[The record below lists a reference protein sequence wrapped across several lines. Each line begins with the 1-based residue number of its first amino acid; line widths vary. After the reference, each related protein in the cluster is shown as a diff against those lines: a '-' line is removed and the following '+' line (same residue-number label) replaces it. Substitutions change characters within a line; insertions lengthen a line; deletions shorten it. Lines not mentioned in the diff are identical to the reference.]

1 MIKAAIIGATGYT
14 GAELVKLLIAHPEV
28 ELVALTSES
37 SEGERMVDH
46 YPALAGRCSLRF
58 EKNDPDRIASQSD
71 VVFLALPHGEA
82 MANGVAYRE
91 RGVKVVDLSAD
102 FRLDSPETYRNHY
115 HLEHVGATYLSQKV
129 YGLPEINREKI
140 KSTSLVANPGC
151 YPTCSLLGL
160 APVLRHNLIEPR
172 IIIDAKSGVSGAG
185 KKPTQKTHF
194 VEVNEG
200 FSAYGVG
207 THRHHPEIVQEMG
220 KLMGREPSV
229 VFTPH
234 LLPMSRGMLCTSYAE
249 LKSGVKAAQV
259 IDAYQAFCANEP
271 FVHFL
276 GRDCFPNAKD
286 VRGSNNCFIGL
297 HIDENDHRLIVVSV
311 IDNLVKG
318 ASGAAV
324 QNMNLMFG
332 REEATA
338 LLHCGQVL

>member
-14 GAELVKLLIAHPEV
+14 GAELVKLLLAHPDV
-28 ELVALTSES
+28 TLVALTSES
-37 SEGERMVDH
+37 SDGERLIDH
-46 YPALAGRCSLRF
+46 YPALTGRCSLRF
-58 EKNDPDRIASQSD
+58 QKNDPDAIAPQCD

-102 FRLDSPETYRNHY
+102 FRLDCPEIYRKHY
-115 HLEHVGATYLSQKV
+115 HLEHVGAAYLSQKV

-140 KSTSLVANPGC
+140 KATSLVANPGC

-160 APVLRHNLIEPR
+160 APALQNNFILPR
-172 IIIDAKSGVSGAG
+172 VIIDAKSGVSGAG
-185 KKPTQKTHF
+185 KKPSTKTHF

-220 KLMGREPSV
+220 KLIGTAPSV

-234 LLPMSRGMLCTSYAE
+234 LLPMSRGMLCTSYAD
-249 LKSGVKAAQV
+249 LAGGVSAAQIV
-259 IDAYQAFCANEP
+259 DAYQTFCAHEP

-286 VRGSNNCFIGL
+286 VRGSNNCFIGV
-297 HIDENDHRLIVVSV
+297 HIDENTQRLIVISV

-332 REEATA
+332 IEETTA